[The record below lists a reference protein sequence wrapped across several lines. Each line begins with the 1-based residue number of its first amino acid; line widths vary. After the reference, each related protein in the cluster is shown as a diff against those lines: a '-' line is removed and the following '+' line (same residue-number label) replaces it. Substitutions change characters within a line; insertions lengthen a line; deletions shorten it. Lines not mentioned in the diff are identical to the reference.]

1 MYRLILCLIFK
12 LISLDKNRKICYV
25 CEAHPAWLQVLKQK
39 DLPNWTR
46 PLEGKTMNISQFLD
60 QAVASLEKV
69 EWKKIG
75 IKIVEIWDLFFK
87 IVVITM
93 ILTYIGGKAL
103 GTWVH
108 QTNDRLA
115 ANWVRL
121 IVLQTPVMEEE
132 KNEEDEAPLPATPS
146 PTPLSIQDPWESPIE
161 VELMLPLALEPLAIL
176 FTTPLMLAAA
186 QAPVALL
193 AAGQPVAQQDPAPAT
208 NRRRRGR
215 RA

>member
-1 MYRLILCLIFK
+1 
-12 LISLDKNRKICYV
+12 
-25 CEAHPAWLQVLKQK
+25 
-39 DLPNWTR
+39 
-46 PLEGKTMNISQFLD
+46 MNLSQALD
-60 QAVASLEKV
+60 QTADRLEQV

-87 IVVITM
+87 IVVIAM
-93 ILTYIGGKAL
+93 IITYLAGKAL

-121 IVLQTPVMEEE
+121 IVPQTPVMEEE
-132 KNEEDEAPLPATPS
+132 ENEEDEAPLPATPS

-193 AAGQPVAQQDPAPAT
+193 AAGQEAKKPVRKAPTPTSTPCPKRKESASIQAAPAT
-208 NRRRRGR
+208 NSHRKRGR
-215 RA
+215 RAHKNRARQTA